1 MSHVLPY
8 VWFYDA
14 FASVFLRCS
23 FKQAM
28 LKKWNFLYL
37 YMISYGV
44 TLVIE
49 LLDVGDCPISL
60 VHLPFASTIN
70 L

>member
-1 MSHVLPY
+1 MFYHMY
-8 VWFYDA
+8 WFYDA

-37 YMISYGV
+37 YMISSSS
-44 TLVIE
+44 LC
-49 LLDVGDCPISL
+49 LD
-60 VHLPFASTIN
+60 N
-70 L
+70 